1 MQEKQEETQ
10 QNCARGS
17 CSKGFKTMC
26 GGQALI
32 EGIMMRGPKK
42 ESVVVRRPDGGLEIQ
57 ERELRFIRARYPV
70 LGWPLIRGVVNFG
83 GSMYSGVKA
92 LMYSAEF
99 FPEDGEAEEEEPSK
113 FEVWLESRLG
123 SEKAASFFL
132 TLAVILGV
140 GMSIGLFFLL
150 PTLLGTA
157 VTLFTDS
164 MLVRNVAESLLKIV
178 IFVGYLVLCSRMK
191 DIHRVFQYHGAE
203 HKTIFC
209 YERGLELT
217 VENARRMPRHHPR
230 CGTSFLF
237 VVIVVAVLASCVVF
251 ALPVVREVAANPIV
265 RILLHLLLLPIVVA
279 VTYEINR
286 FIGRHDNPVTRA
298 LSAPG
303 MWMQNFTTFEPD
315 DSMLEVAIHALK
327 LVLPREKGAD
337 AW

>member
-57 ERELRFIRARYPV
+57 ERELRFIRDRYPV

-209 YERGLELT
+209 YEAGLPLT
-217 VENARRMPRHHPR
+217 VENVRRQPRHHPR
-230 CGTSFLF
+230 CGTSFMIL
-237 VVIVVAVLASCVVF
+237 VIIISIFLYAVLPWTSTG
-251 ALPVVREVAANPIV
+251 LRIV
-265 RILLHLLLLPIVVA
+265 YKLCMFPLLVGVC
-279 VTYEINR
+279 YEILKWA
-286 FIGRHDNPVTRA
+286 GRSHSM
-298 LSAPG
+298 LSRIVSQPG
-303 MWMQNFTTFEPD
+303 LWMQRLTTFEPD
-315 DSMLEVAIHALK
+315 DSMIEVAIAAVTP
-327 LVLPREKGAD
+327 VLPENQEEAR
-337 AW
+337 W